1 MAAMDSRG
9 AEMDEM
15 RNARRVM
22 VDNQIRTFDV
32 TDPAVLL
39 AFETVPRDLFVA
51 PADRRIA
58 YSDRPLQVGTGPA
71 GRPLLPPLILAR
83 MLQAFEARPGETAL
97 DVLGGTGYAAALMA
111 AMGLEVTLLE
121 AETGHLEMAGKAF
134 AAAGAAVT
142 RAPAMPGLTA
152 TSGVALPAGRFDC
165 ILVSGATEIEP
176 TGFFPLLAE
185 GGRLVVILREN
196 GASRAMLYVK
206 SGETIGRRRIFDV
219 QAAILPGFDRKPAFE
234 F

>member
-39 AFETVPRDLFVA
+39 AFETVPRDLFVT

-58 YSDRPLQVGTGPA
+58 YSDRPLQVGTGLA
-71 GRPLLPPLILAR
+71 ARPMLPPLILAR
-83 MLQAFEARPGETAL
+83 MLQSLEARPGEKAL
-97 DVLGGTGYAAALMA
+97 DVLGGAGYAAALLV
-111 AMGLEVTLLE
+111 AMGLDATLLE
-121 AETGHLEMAGKAF
+121 AEAGHLEAAGKAF
-134 AAAGAAVT
+134 AAAGTSVVL
-142 RAPAMPGLTA
+142 APAMPGLTA
-152 TSGVALPAGRFDC
+152 TSGVALPAGSFDC
-165 ILVSGATEIEP
+165 ILLSGATEVEP
-176 TGFFPLLAE
+176 AGLFPLLAE
-185 GGRLVVILREN
+185 GGRLAVILREN
-196 GASRAMLYVK
+196 GVSRAMLYVK
-206 SGETIGRRRIFDV
+206 SGGTIGRRRIFDV
-219 QAAILPGFDRKPAFE
+219 QAAVLPGFDRKPAFE